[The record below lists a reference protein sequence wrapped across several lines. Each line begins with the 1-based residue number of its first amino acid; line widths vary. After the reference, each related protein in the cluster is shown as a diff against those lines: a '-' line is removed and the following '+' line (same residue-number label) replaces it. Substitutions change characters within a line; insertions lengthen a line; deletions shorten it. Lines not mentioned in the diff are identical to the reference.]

1 MKQKKYSWILYLILA
16 TIVSTV
22 AVQFYWNYKNYQENR
37 QRVINEIQL
46 SFDTAIEEYYAS
58 LAKSDFI
65 TILKSDTEIPPSIGP
80 SGANHDHQQR
90 LSEINIT
97 TTSLGEFEVLDS
109 MVNKLRLEVADT
121 AFRNAPYSFTQLTS
135 DSLGFNVD
143 TTGTVEQVTVFRGRN
158 SADSIRLIQNLQPI
172 FIALMR
178 ESINYDR
185 LDSLFAAQLSQKKV
199 ALDYRMNHFRDTTTL
214 YSTVGSPL
222 NSDRLQ
228 IQSKSTFIRPNEE
241 FQLEFKHP
249 TRVALQRSSTG
260 ILLSLLLA
268 LAVIS
273 SLFYLLNIINKQKE
287 LAEIKNDLI
296 SNITH
301 EFKTPI
307 ATVSTA
313 VEALLNFDVTD
324 DREKTQRYLNISST
338 QLNKLHQM
346 VEKLLETATLDSEN
360 LLMNKEP
367 VELSTLIEKLANK
380 YALIADDKQ
389 IEFTSNHKSIEA
401 QVDKFHFENAISNLI
416 DNAVKYGGNTIE
428 ISISKV
434 LKNIEIKVADNGPGI
449 EKNQLDKIFNKF
461 YRIPTGNRHDVK
473 GFGIGL
479 YYTQKIIEKHRGS
492 ISLSA
497 NPGNT
502 LFKIN
507 FPYE

>member
-1 MKQKKYSWILYLILA
+1 MA
-16 TIVSTV
+16 TIVSTI

-58 LAKSDFI
+58 LAKTDFI
-65 TILKSDTEIPPSIGP
+65 TILKSDSEIPPSSSP
-80 SGANHDHQQR
+80 SSANHKHRQSI
-90 LSEINIT
+90 SEINIT
-97 TTSLGEFEVLDS
+97 TTSLDELEVLDS

-135 DSLGFNVD
+135 DTLGFNVD
-143 TTGTVEQVTVFRGRN
+143 TSGTIEQVTVFKGKN

-178 ESINYDR
+178 DSVNYDK
-185 LDSLFAAQLSQKKV
+185 LDSLFLAQLSQKKV
-199 ALDYRMNHFRDTTTL
+199 ALVYQMNHFRDTMAL
-214 YSTVGSPL
+214 FSTADSQL
-222 NSDRLQ
+222 NDDRLR

-241 FQLEFKHP
+241 FQLEYNRP

-273 SLFYLLNIINKQKE
+273 SLFYLLKIINQQKE

-313 VEALLNFDVTD
+313 VEALLNFDVTGD
-324 DREKTQRYLNISST
+324 KEKTLRYLNISSA

-367 VELSTLIEKLANK
+367 VALTSLIEKLANK
-380 YALIADDKQ
+380 YAMIADGKQ
-389 IEFTSNHKSIEA
+389 IEFTSNHKNIEA
-401 QVDKFHFENAISNLI
+401 HVDKFHFENAISNLI
-416 DNAVKYGGNTIE
+416 DNAVKYGGKTIE

-434 LKNIEIKVADNGPGI
+434 LKNIEISVADNGPGI
-449 EKNQLDKIFNKF
+449 EKNQLDKIFTKF

-479 YYTQKIIEKHRGS
+479 YYTQKIIEKHQGS

-507 FPYE
+507 LPNE